1 MVLYSSMKVSKIVL
15 EELRKRKIIDRES
28 FDDVL
33 RRILEIKSIG
43 DEKPH

>member
-1 MVLYSSMKVSKIVL
+1 MKVSKIVL